1 MMQELFREVLGVQV
15 ETPFPRMTY
24 DEAMSLYGSDKPDL
38 RFQMTIDDY
47 TNSFSTSKF
56 NAFRN
61 VIERGGVVKGL
72 YWDKPL
78 DRSALKV
85 LDQAASGSG
94 NKFCL

>member
-1 MMQELFREVLGVQV
+1 
-15 ETPFPRMTY
+15 
-24 DEAMSLYGSDKPDL
+24 
-38 RFQMTIDDY
+38 
-47 TNSFSTSKF
+47 
-56 NAFRN
+56 

>member
-1 MMQELFREVLGVQV
+1 
-15 ETPFPRMTY
+15 MT
-24 DEAMSLYGSDKPDL
+24 
-38 RFQMTIDDY
+38 
-47 TNSFSTSKF
+47 

-94 NKFCL
+94 NKFLFVSKSANGLLTNGPKSVLTEETWLDEWDVLPFLGVARR